1 MNSICLQNF
10 VPFCSN
16 LDRRSFFGTVFH
28 RKSRNLEHLESIF
41 HKSRTT
47 QVHKSFEHCRTH
59 RHCKHTNFP
68 RPGAGILPHGNWD
81 HVFTAYVSLKSR
93 FCVFQEKHVFSLM
106 FYIFFTLFWLTLTI
120 IFALFLHHF
129 SNHFLIDFLTHFGTP
144 RASKWTPTW
153 TLTWTSA
160 WTSAGLKL
168 DPKLDSKWSLRSMKG
183 NENQW

>member
-1 MNSICLQNF
+1 MNSISLQSV

-68 RPGAGILPHGNWD
+68 RPGVGILPHGNWD
-81 HVFTAYVSLKSR
+81 PLRAGVAEPRAAGVLGFGSWRCTWLSHFTSALVLFYHFGEFGAEFGPVSTLLGNFRGREKNPKSLKNCSWNAQKSHKFSHR
-93 FCVFQEKHVFSLM
+93 FLDVFFDE
-106 FYIFFTLFWLTLTI
+106 
-120 IFALFLHHF
+120 
-129 SNHFLIDFLTHFGTP
+129 
-144 RASKWTPTW
+144 R
-153 TLTWTSA
+153 
-160 WTSAGLKL
+160 
-168 DPKLDSKWSLRSMKG
+168 
-183 NENQW
+183 

>member
-1 MNSICLQNF
+1 MNSISLQSV

-47 QVHKSFEHCRTH
+47 QVRKSFAHCCTH

-81 HVFTAYVSLKSR
+81 PLRAGVAEPRAAGVLGFGNLRCTSLSHFTSALVLFYHFGEFGAEFGPVSTLLGNFRGREKNPKSLKNCSWNA
-93 FCVFQEKHVFSLM
+93 QKS
-106 FYIFFTLFWLTLTI
+106 
-120 IFALFLHHF
+120 
-129 SNHFLIDFLTHFGTP
+129 P
-144 RASKWTPTW
+144 
-153 TLTWTSA
+153 
-160 WTSAGLKL
+160 
-168 DPKLDSKWSLRSMKG
+168 
-183 NENQW
+183 